1 MLVLPNFG
9 HMNTST
15 IEFEPRDK
23 ILLMRTWTETDVV
36 IFTSNFFLFQEG
48 LEHQVLLTH
57 QICNHVDQNNF

>member
-36 IFTSNFFLFQEG
+36 TFTSNFFYFKK
-48 LEHQVLLTH
+48 VWSTKF
-57 QICNHVDQNNF
+57 C